1 LKKHC
6 GVVLLSASIVAAC
19 GPARFPGQARDCG
32 LEIAGLGVSAA
43 QCFEAPTARVTA
55 VRIAAAGNVI
65 VAGTFAD
72 RLAFGG
78 ATPMRAVAGQGQAFV
93 AGFTPDLTTQFARA
107 VDAPGV
113 LRGVVAAPRGVGLIT
128 GSGDVPEGPF
138 LTMLDPAGNVVS
150 RRDLGFGGLV
160 TGVAT
165 DARGVLMLRTQQDG
179 VRLVVVSSDDGRVL
193 GTQRVS
199 PPWIHQF
206 PASITADALVSDV
219 ALFSDG
225 AYTLHARAPSDDG
238 DQAMSKMQLGSGAVA
253 WTRPVHVGT
262 NAQLVAMAGGTAA
275 LTPDAIALCPGR
287 GFAIAAFDG
296 EAALR
301 WQRCFAAHA
310 TELRLMTDPAGRLVV
325 TGQMD
330 GSADLGGGMFSVPAD
345 KLASF
350 VLLLDERG
358 ETRRAALLSGPA
370 IAAVQAVA
378 VAPDGAVVVAGAV
391 ARSAAGEGRGALQT
405 HLFVAS
411 LRD

>member
-1 LKKHC
+1 LKGHRAI
-6 GVVLLSASIVAAC
+6 VLSLASIVGAC

-32 LEIAGLGVSAA
+32 LEIAGLGVSDAR
-43 QCFEAPTARVTA
+43 CFEAPTARVTA
-55 VRIAAAGNVI
+55 IRIAAAGNVI
-65 VAGTFAD
+65 VAGTFFE
-72 RLAFGG
+72 RLALAG

-93 AGFTPDLTTQFARA
+93 ASFTSDLRMQFAHA

-128 GSGDVPEGPF
+128 GSGDLPEGPF
-138 LTMLDPAGNVVS
+138 LTMLDSAGNVAS

-160 TGVAT
+160 TSVST
-165 DARGVLMLRTQQDG
+165 DARGVLMLRTQQEG
-179 VRLVVVSSDDGRVL
+179 VRLVAVSSDDGRVL
-193 GTQRVS
+193 VTQRVS

-219 ALFSDG
+219 ALFNDG
-225 AYTLHARAPSDDG
+225 AYTLHARAPSEDG
-238 DQAMSKMQLGSGAVA
+238 DQAMSKMHLGSGAIA

-262 NAQLVAMAGGTAA
+262 NAQLVALAGGTAA

-287 GFAIAAFDG
+287 GFAITAFDG
-296 EAALR
+296 EAAVR

-310 TELRLMTDPAGRLVV
+310 TELRVATDPAGRLVV

-330 GSADLGGGMFSVPAD
+330 GVAELGGGTFSVPAD
-345 KLASF
+345 KLSSF

-358 ETRRAALLSGPA
+358 EPRRAALLSGPT
-370 IAAVQAVA
+370 IAAIQAVA
-378 VAPDGAVVVAGAV
+378 VAADGTVVVAGAV
-391 ARSAAGEGRGALQT
+391 ARTTGERGTTQT